1 MPFRIR
7 APCVPPFPGGRIR
20 PPSSPHTPGFSAL
33 PGVPHTMPRA
43 GPSPPPRPVV
53 PHHADAAAEPGGMRP
68 PAHVQ
73 PETKKEPGKTI
84 RVPCIW
90 PGGGVSRRTFPNL
103 CAGGDEAKDAHGIPV
118 TNPAHPCLRA
128 QPRLENLYAPHVA
141 LHGNPSAG
149 AAPETPLRAAA
160 ETAGPSARHRCGGR
174 TLASRSYAFQ

>member
-7 APCVPPFPGGRIR
+7 APCVPPFPGGGFASVFPACSPFQGVAGR
-20 PPSSPHTPGFSAL
+20 PACHAPCGPVAAPAPGCPAPCRRRSLA
-33 PGVPHTMPRA
+33 
-43 GPSPPPRPVV
+43 
-53 PHHADAAAEPGGMRP
+53 GGMHP

-103 CAGGDEAKDAHGIPV
+103 CAGGDEAKDTHGIPV

-128 QPRLENLYAPHVA
+128 QPRLENLYAPRVA

-149 AAPETPLRAAA
+149 AAPETPLRTAA
-160 ETAGPSARHRCGGR
+160 ETAGPSARHRCGGG
-174 TLASRSYAFQ
+174 TLASQSYAFQ